1 MAQYIGGAQVRAA
14 RGILKWSV
22 ADLAKASGVSVS
34 TIKRLEGVDG
44 IPNIQTAKLQ
54 ALSDALVATG
64 RVEFKGD
71 NCVCVTGQRP

>member
-22 ADLAKASGVSVS
+22 ADLAAESNVSVS
-34 TIKRLEGVDG
+34 TIKRLESVDG

-54 ALSDALVATG
+54 AIHDAFLNTG
-64 RVEFKGD
+64 RVVFEGD
-71 NCVCVTGQRP
+71 KCICVVD